1 MSVKRWATRNLY
13 SGDLTALREIVKGT
27 QKAPQ
32 ESQIARLQRR
42 RFVALRRDRRPSVTP
57 SGRLALLIRRLPIQ
71 F

>member
-1 MSVKRWATRNLY
+1 MGVKHWATRNLQ
-13 SGDLTALREIVKGT
+13 SGDLTALREIAKGA

-42 RFVALRRDRRPSVTP
+42 GFVALRKNRKPSVTP
-57 SGRLALLIRRLPIQ
+57 SGRLALLIRSLPIQ